1 MVREST
7 HVMNDADPAAQ
18 GPQDGEQARLIAS
31 GSVVQQLAQVS
42 GLLAM
47 FLVITVLAR
56 RLSLTELGVYG
67 LLTSLA
73 GYLLVIQNAAAN
85 SAVRGMAAAQGQE
98 ARDRTFSTAAAVFAA
113 AGLASGLLIALIGV
127 VLSFA
132 VGLSEQLEHQAVQ
145 GSLLIGLVTLVG
157 WPLTIY
163 RDALRAGQMFVR
175 AAAMDIVGLVT
186 YAAVL
191 LALVAAD
198 ADLAILIGASGA
210 IPLFAGLASLIAV
223 RLRGMPFRLRP
234 RAADRE
240 EARSLLGVAGYIS
253 ATEAA
258 GVVIYA
264 LDRAVLGLFQSAAT
278 VGLYEGPVRAHNLVR
293 ALNGAV
299 GVTALPSASKY
310 LAEDDPAR
318 LKELLLRGSR
328 YTLAV
333 VVPLTV
339 TGMVLAT
346 PILEVWLGERYGEG
360 GLAMAILLAYWL
372 VTGSVGVAAAIAIA
386 AGKARELARLAWCV
400 ALANLGLSLALT
412 PWIGLEGVAIGTTL
426 PYLVVFPFQLRLVLP
441 VAGVSI
447 GELVDQVWVPAYTLG
462 LALAAALVV
471 ARVALSPDTAVAVV
485 ATAGLGV
492 LAYWVA
498 YYLIWLRPHEREL
511 IRDTCRTLL
520 SLGRR

>member
-1 MVREST
+1 MS
-7 HVMNDADPAAQ
+7 DADAPD

-31 GSVVQQLAQVS
+31 GSIVQQMAQVS

-47 FLVITVLAR
+47 FVVITVLAR
-56 RLSLTELGVYG
+56 RLSLAELGVYG

-73 GYLLVIQNAAAN
+73 GYLLVIQNAAATA
-85 SAVRGMAAAQGQE
+85 AVRGMAAAKGQE
-98 ARDRTFSTAAAVFAA
+98 ARDRTFSTAAAVFAL
-113 AGLASGLLIALIGV
+113 AGIASGLLIALIGI
-127 VLSFA
+127 VLSLA
-132 VGLSEQLEHQAVQ
+132 VGLSDDLERQAVQ
-145 GSLLIGLVTLVG
+145 GSLLIGAITLLG

-163 RDALRAGQMFVR
+163 RDALRAGQLFVR
-175 AAAMDIVGLVT
+175 AAVMDILGMLT

-191 LALVAAD
+191 LALIAAD
-198 ADLAILIGASGA
+198 ADLAILIGASGT
-210 IPLFAGLASLIAV
+210 IPLFAGLASMVAV

-240 EARSLLGVAGYIS
+240 EARALLRMAGYIS
-253 ATEAA
+253 STEAA

-299 GVTALPSASKY
+299 GVTTLPSASKY
-310 LAEDDPAR
+310 LAENDSAR
-318 LKELLLRGSR
+318 VKELLLRGSR
-328 YTLAV
+328 YTLAL

-339 TGMVLAT
+339 TGMVLAA

-386 AGKARELARLAWCV
+386 AGKARELAKLAWAV
-400 ALANLGLSLALT
+400 ALANLALSLALT

-441 VAGVSI
+441 VAAVSI
-447 GELVDQVWVPAYTLG
+447 RELVEQVWVPAYTLG
-462 LALAAALVV
+462 LALAAALVA
-471 ARVALSPDTAVAVV
+471 ARLLLSPDTAMVV
-485 ATAGLGV
+485 IAIAGAGV
-492 LAYWVA
+492 LAYWIA
-498 YYLIWLRPHEREL
+498 YYALWLRPHERKL
-511 IRDTCRTLL
+511 IGDTARTLL
-520 SLGRR
+520 SGGRR

>member
-1 MVREST
+1 MS
-7 HVMNDADPAAQ
+7 DADQAPE

-31 GSVVQQLAQVS
+31 GSVVQQMAQVS

-47 FLVITVLAR
+47 FVVITVLAR
-56 RLSLTELGVYG
+56 RLSLAELGVYG

-85 SAVRGMAAAQGQE
+85 AAVRGMAAAKGQE
-98 ARDRTFSTAAAVFAA
+98 ARDRTFSTAAAVFAV
-113 AGLASGLLIALIGV
+113 AGIASGVLIAVIGIA
-127 VLSFA
+127 LSLA
-132 VGLSEQLEHQAVQ
+132 VGLSDDLEHQAVQ
-145 GSLLIGLVTLVG
+145 GSLLIGVVTLVG

-163 RDALRAGQMFVR
+163 RDALRAGQLFVR
-175 AAAMDIVGLVT
+175 AAVMDMAGMVT

-191 LALVAAD
+191 LALIAAD
-198 ADLAILIGASGA
+198 ADLAILIGASGT
-210 IPLFAGLASLIAV
+210 IPLFAGLASMLAV

-240 EARSLLGVAGYIS
+240 EARALLGMAGYIS

-258 GVVIYA
+258 GVIIYA
-264 LDRAVLGLFQSAAT
+264 LDRAVLGLFRSVAT

-299 GVTALPSASKY
+299 GVTTLPSASKY

-328 YTLAV
+328 YTLAL

-360 GLAMAILLAYWL
+360 GLAMTILLAYWL

-386 AGKARELARLAWCV
+386 AGKARALAKLAWCV

-441 VAGVSI
+441 VAGVSVR
-447 GELVDQVWVPAYTLG
+447 ELVAHVWVPAYSLG
-462 LALAAALVV
+462 LALAVALVAV
-471 ARVALSPDTAVAVV
+471 RLLLAPDTVAGVV
-485 ATAGLGV
+485 GVAGLGV
-492 LAYWVA
+492 VAYWIA
-498 YYLIWLRPHEREL
+498 YYALWLRAHERKL
-511 IRDTCRTLL
+511 IRDTARTLL
-520 SLGRR
+520 SGGRR